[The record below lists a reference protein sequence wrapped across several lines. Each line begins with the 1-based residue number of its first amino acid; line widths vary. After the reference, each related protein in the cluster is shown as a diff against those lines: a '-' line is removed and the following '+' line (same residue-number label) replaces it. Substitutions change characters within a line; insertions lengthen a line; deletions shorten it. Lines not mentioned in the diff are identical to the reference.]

1 MTDELSIQGR
11 SIGSQNE
18 YNVAAALDSLD
29 MPYEYQYIL
38 GIAGVRGSQVID
50 FLVYTVPKPTPLF
63 VHGEYWH
70 KGKKAIE
77 DELKLTEIAAMKR
90 HLWADAVII
99 WGEECETVEDARNAV
114 RNVLMI

>member
-1 MTDELSIQGR
+1 MTDQQTIQGR

-18 YNVAAALDSLD
+18 YNVAAALDSLNVD
-29 MPYEYQYIL
+29 YEYQYIV
-38 GIAGVRGSQVID
+38 GIAGVRGSQVVD

-77 DELKLTEIAAMKR
+77 DEMKLAELSATMR
-90 HLWADAVII
+90 NLWADPVII
-99 WGEECETVEDARNAV
+99 WGEDCETVEDARSAV
-114 RNVLMI
+114 RAALLI